1 MRTWLRRPVGTGAIL
16 LLTAVTATVTAGLT
30 GWAGASPAQAA
41 TPGVP
46 NFSPTSRTV
55 SPSRIYDSYGQVTDP
70 LNVIAHRATRL
81 TGANSAVVLDF
92 GKEVGGLVTLSFG
105 ATSNASQQVGLAFS
119 ESSLNVG
126 LTSDAS
132 SGGNPDGALTAAVS
146 ANGTY
151 TMPTA
156 RLRGGFRYLTVFLK
170 TDGWAELTG
179 ASLNFTAAPGKS
191 DPSAYANYF
200 SSNDPLLNKIWYG
213 GAYTVQLGTIASNQG
228 RAWPPPASEWD
239 NSAIVSTAGTS
250 VLTDAAKRD
259 RTVWSGDL
267 GVSLPAQY
275 ASTDD
280 LISTRN
286 ALTTLYDIQA
296 ASGELPYAGPPW
308 TNMPSSD
315 TYHLWALLGTSTYYQ
330 YSGDKAWLDQIWAK
344 YKAGMAHIRGKV
356 DANNLLNV
364 TGTADWARSNQ
375 GGENI
380 QANAVMYATL
390 LGGVNLA
397 TAEGDSALVT
407 SLSSSAAALKT
418 AANQRLWDASAGLYR
433 DNPTEKSLYP
443 QDGNSLAVWY
453 GLTDSAAKNTS
464 ISGKL
469 AGRWNSLGAITPEWN
484 GNVHPFA
491 GGMEV
496 AAHFAAN
503 DDDVALD
510 QIRRTW
516 GYMLNSPI
524 GTKSTMWE
532 GISAGGGLAYGGSF
546 MSLAHGWSTGPTAWL
561 TYDVLGLKPGANAGQ
576 YDFVPHPGDLT
587 NVEGRITLPQG
598 AVNANWQHN
607 ADTGNYTAHLVSP
620 AGSTGRIGVPKAGGN
635 AVKVSVN
642 GATVW
647 DNGQFTARP
656 GITGASQD
664 ANYVYLSGVSAGTY
678 DVTATGTGKA
688 ATPTTSSTL
697 AYELPAGYTR
707 CADEAGTCTFSG
719 TRQVAYGAGGSFAY
733 KTKTASTPCTNAA
746 FGGDADPDMVKS
758 CYVAATGGPSGY
770 TQCAAEDGSC
780 AVPDHARTVAYGANG
795 SFTYKVLSGNVACNN
810 ATFGDPVTNTVKN
823 CYLGPAGA
831 PSADWTKCSGEG
843 QTCATV
849 PGQPVAY
856 GARGAFTYLVAD
868 GNTACSTATF
878 GKDPIFGE
886 AKDCYTRTGNPPT
899 LGTVCAAEKGT
910 CAVTGGQQVI
920 GYGARGAYVYKTV
933 SGDTPCTTKAFG
945 ADPLP
950 DVVKSCYRL

>member
-1 MRTWLRRPVGTGAIL
+1 MRPWLRRPVGTGAVVL
-16 LLTAVTATVTAGLT
+16 LAALTATLT
-30 GWAGASPAQAA
+30 GLGGGSAAYAAAPPA
-41 TPGVP
+41 P

-55 SPSRIYDSYGQVTDP
+55 APTALYDFYGQVADP
-70 LNVIAHRATRL
+70 LNVISHRATRL

-105 ATSNASQQVGLAFS
+105 AASSASQQVGLAFS

-132 SGGNPDGALTAAVS
+132 SGGNPDGALTGAVT

-170 TDGWAELTG
+170 SDGWVDLTG

-213 GAYTVQLGTIASNQG
+213 GAYTVQLGTIAPNQG

-239 NSAIVSTAGTS
+239 NSATVSTVGTS

-275 ASTDD
+275 ASTND

-286 ALTTLYDIQA
+286 ALTTLFDIQA
-296 ASGELPYAGPPW
+296 ASGQLPYAGPPW

-315 TYHLWALLGTSTYYQ
+315 TYHLWALLGTSTYFQ
-330 YSGDKAWLDQIWAK
+330 YSGDKAWLDQIWPK
-344 YKAGMAHIRGKV
+344 YKQGMSYIRAKI

-380 QANAVMYATL
+380 QANAVMYASL
-390 LGGVNLA
+390 LGGAALA
-397 TAEGDSALVT
+397 TAEGDTTLAS
-407 SLSSSAAALKT
+407 SLTGSAAALKT
-418 AANQRLWDASAGLYR
+418 AANSRLWDANAGLYR
-433 DNPTEKSLYP
+433 DNPNEATLYP

-453 GLTDSAAKNTS
+453 GLTDSVAKNTS
-464 ISGKL
+464 ISTKL
-469 AGRWNSLGAITPEWN
+469 SKRWNTIGATTPEWG

-510 QIRRTW
+510 EIRRTW

-532 GISAGGGLAYGGSF
+532 GITAGGGLAYGGSF
-546 MSLAHGWSTGPTAWL
+546 MSLAHGWSAGPTAWL
-561 TYDVLGLKPGANAGQ
+561 TYDVLGLKPGASAGR

-587 NVEGRITLPQG
+587 TVEGRITLPQG
-598 AVNANWQHN
+598 AVNASWQHN
-607 ADTGNYTAHLVSP
+607 ADNGSYTAHLVSP
-620 AGSTGRIGVPKAGGN
+620 TGSTGRIGVPKSGGS
-635 AVKVSVN
+635 AVKVSIN
-642 GATVW
+642 GAVVW
-647 DNGQFTARP
+647 DNGTFTARP
-656 GITGASQD
+656 GITGGSQD
-664 ANYVYLSGVSAGTY
+664 ANYVYLTGVSAGTY
-678 DVTATGTGKA
+678 DVSATGTGKA
-688 ATPTTSSTL
+688 APMTTSSTL
-697 AYELPAGYTR
+697 AYELPAGYTK
-707 CADEAGTCTFSG
+707 CANEDGTCTFSG
-719 TRQVAYGAGGSFAY
+719 SRQVAYGAGGSFAY
-733 KTKTASTPCTNAA
+733 RIKTSSTPCTSDA
-746 FGGDADPDMVKS
+746 FGGDSDPGMVKG
-758 CYVAATGGPSGY
+758 CYVAPTGGPSGY
-770 TQCAAEDGSC
+770 TQCAAEGATC
-780 AVPDHARTVAYGANG
+780 AVPGQAAQVAYGANG
-795 SFTYKVLSGNVACNN
+795 SFTYKVLSGSVACSN
-810 ATFGDPVTNTVKN
+810 ATFGDPAANTVKN
-823 CYLGPAGA
+823 CYLAPAGA
-831 PSADWTKCSGEG
+831 PSSDWTKCGGEG

-849 PGQPVAY
+849 AGQPVAY
-856 GARGAFTYLVAD
+856 GARGAFTYAVAD
-868 GNTACSTATF
+868 GTTACGTPAF
-878 GKDPIFGE
+878 GRDPVFGE

-899 LGTVCAAEKGT
+899 LGTVCAAETGT
-910 CAVTGGQQVI
+910 CAVSGGQQVI
-920 GYGARGAYVYKTV
+920 AYGARGSYVYKTV
-933 SGDTPCTTKAFG
+933 SANTACTTKAFG

-950 DVVKSCYRL
+950 NVVKNCYKL